1 MMKVNRALFIGLI
14 AVAALADI
22 YLGQQ
27 HPFARLYSKPV
38 LMPIIMGYYV
48 ISTGISTIFSRLILA
63 ALFFSWLGDIFLLFE
78 NKNGIYFILGLS
90 AFLTAHV
97 LYIIYFSKTQSD
109 TISFFRK
116 RPVMFLAV
124 VAYVVELLYLLWP
137 QLGPMKMPVLIYALV
152 IGTMLIMALWQYG
165 KLPRTT
171 ALLFIIGAMLFVLSD
186 SALALNR
193 FYKPHPYSGILVMS
207 TYVGAQVFLTLGSIA
222 HLRLH
227 KENAIVEQ
235 MDVLREGNA

>member
-1 MMKVNRALFIGLI
+1 MVNRSWFIGLI
-14 AVAALADI
+14 GVAALADI

-27 HPFARLYSKPV
+27 HPGLRLFSKPL

-48 ISTGISTIFSRLILA
+48 LCTGMSSVFSRLFLS

-78 NKNGIYFILGLS
+78 HKSGIYFILGLS

-97 LYIIYFSKTQSD
+97 LYIIYFSKIQSD

-137 QLGPMKMPVLIYALV
+137 QLGPMKVPVLIYAVV
-152 IGTMLIMALWQYG
+152 IGSMLIMALWQYG
-165 KLPRTT
+165 KLPRST

-193 FYKPHPYSGILVMS
+193 FYKPHPYSGVLVMS
-207 TYVGAQVFLTLGSIA
+207 TYVAAQVFLTLGSIA
-222 HLRLH
+222 YIR
-227 KENAIVEQ
+227 ENNEISAARHT
-235 MDVLREGNA
+235 DVLRAENA

>member
-1 MMKVNRALFIGLI
+1 MKVNQVLFIGLI
-14 AVAALADI
+14 AVATVVDM

-27 HPFARLYSKPV
+27 HPSLRLFSKPV
-38 LMPIIMGYYV
+38 LMPIIMAFYAMSASLSS
-48 ISTGISTIFSRLILA
+48 IHARLFLS

-78 NKNGIYFILGLS
+78 ANNGIYFILGLS
-90 AFLTAHV
+90 AFLTAHI
-97 LYIIYFSKTQSD
+97 LYIIYFSKIQSN

-137 QLGPMKMPVLIYALV
+137 QLGPMKLPVLIYALV
-152 IGTMLIMALWQYG
+152 IGSMLIMALWQYG
-165 KLPRTT
+165 KLPRSI

-193 FYKPHPYSGILVMS
+193 FYQPHPYSGILVMS
-207 TYVGAQVFLTLGSIA
+207 TYVAAQVFLTLGSLA
-222 HLRLH
+222 HLRQLP
-227 KENAIVEQ
+227 ESGTASQQEA
-235 MDVLREGNA
+235 LRAGNA

>member
-1 MMKVNRALFIGLI
+1 MNVNRALFIGLI
-14 AVAALADI
+14 TVAAIVDI

-27 HPFARLYSKPV
+27 HSSARLFSKPF

-48 ISTGISTIFSRLILA
+48 ISTGISSVFSRLFLA

-97 LYIIYFSKTQSD
+97 LYIIYFSKTQSE

-116 RPVMFLAV
+116 RPVMFLAI

-137 QLGPMKMPVLIYALV
+137 QLGPMKLPVLIYALV
-152 IGTMLIMALWQYG
+152 IGSMLVMALWQYG

-193 FYKPHPYSGILVMS
+193 FYKPHPYSGILVMA
-207 TYVGAQVFLTLGSIA
+207 TYVGAQVFLTLGSIT
-222 HLRLH
+222 HLRLL
-227 KENAIVEQ
+227 KENTSHLQTDA
-235 MDVLREGNA
+235 LTAGNA

>member
-1 MMKVNRALFIGLI
+1 MKVNRALFIGLI
-14 AVAALADI
+14 SMAAIADI

-27 HPFARLYSKPV
+27 HPSLRLFSKPL
-38 LMPIIMGYYV
+38 LMPIIMGYYA
-48 ISTGISTIFSRLILA
+48 ISTGISSIFSRLFLA

-78 NKNGIYFILGLS
+78 NKSGIYFILGLS

-97 LYIIYFSKTQSD
+97 LYIIYFSKIQSE

-124 VAYVVELLYLLWP
+124 VAYVIELLYLLWP
-137 QLGPMKMPVLIYALV
+137 QLGPMKLPVFIYSLV
-152 IGTMLIMALWQYG
+152 IGSMLTVALWQYG
-165 KLPRTT
+165 KLPRST

-193 FYKPHPYSGILVMS
+193 FYKPHPYNGILVMS
-207 TYVGAQVFLTLGSIA
+207 TYVAAQVFLTLGSIA
-222 HLRLH
+222 HLRQH
-227 KENAIVEQ
+227 IERKK
-235 MDVLREGNA
+235 DY

>member
-1 MMKVNRALFIGLI
+1 MKVNHALFLGLI
-14 AVAALADI
+14 TVAAIADI

-27 HPFARLYSKPV
+27 HSSLRLFSKPI
-38 LMPIIMGYYV
+38 LMPIIMGYYAMT
-48 ISTGISTIFSRLILA
+48 TGISSIFSRLFLS

-97 LYIIYFSKTQSD
+97 LYIIYFSKIQSG

-137 QLGPMKMPVLIYALV
+137 QLGPMKMPVFIYALV
-152 IGTMLIMALWQYG
+152 IGSMLVMAMWQYG
-165 KLPRTT
+165 KLPRTI

-193 FYKPHPYSGILVMS
+193 FYKPHPYSGILVMF
-207 TYVGAQVFLTLGSIA
+207 TYVAAQVFLTLGSIA
-222 HLRLH
+222 HLRLN
-227 KENAIVEQ
+227 KESSIAQQSALLKAES
-235 MDVLREGNA
+235 A